1 MNEFWL
7 DSTWTSR
14 VERSWKVNSAI
25 QLKSRSIRI
34 EQILNDSM
42 NQSRNQPKR
51 TFFFSPPAGRE
62 KKNKETKIIETFEE
76 GEIEKNRDKWPA
88 IFIHLTHF
96 WPIVSD
102 AIKQSSAKSTNSIH
116 CNGSNF
122 SIFLSNKFSVW
133 LIELRFDC
141 IWLQLLKI
149 PKKPKSLN
157 M

>member
-1 MNEFWL
+1 
-7 DSTWTSR
+7 
-14 VERSWKVNSAI
+14 
-25 QLKSRSIRI
+25 
-34 EQILNDSM
+34 M

-122 SIFLSNKFSVW
+122 SIFFIQQIFS
-133 LIELRFDC
+133 LT
-141 IWLQLLKI
+141 
-149 PKKPKSLN
+149 N
-157 M
+157 